1 MFLPDH
7 QQYFF
12 ALIRMARW
20 LHTLIFGEDY
30 TSEGL
35 KSKNL
40 SFPFQSYFPYWKA
53 IRGSDSETPK
63 EGPNLLDTPRARF
76 WGAQ

>member
-7 QQYFF
+7 QQYLF
-12 ALIRMARW
+12 ALRRMARW
-20 LHTLIFGEDY
+20 LHILIFREDY
-30 TSEGL
+30 TSDGL

-40 SFPFQSYFPYWKA
+40 SFPFQSYFPHWKA
-53 IRGSDSETPK
+53 IRESDSETPK

-76 WGAQ
+76 WGAG